1 MFAYCGECWMTCYI
15 TCMLFI
21 VRVIG
26 VGHRWLIA
34 LPGIFTRR
42 YLEVSLT
49 SSNLILCGWVVV
61 RVVVFFFKKTNNRF
75 CSLLPNSFGFH
86 FCEWVETYLNFLGV
100 KKDAQA
106 KKIQKYGH
114 LCCKTDAQVW
124 IRGKSRVCWKHF
136 WTNHIVIWQE
146 NFFLQVIGCFSLY
159 CWNLIWVG
167 CLLNYCRQWYP
178 LFASLKMILRIHG
191 GTTARYGSDVP

>member
-1 MFAYCGECWMTCYI
+1 MHCIFFWGKSTHFLQNWGLFGKLREPVQDSNEKCKCAHLKAFPTNDARMFAYCGECWMTCYI

-106 KKIQKYGH
+106 KKIQDTAIYAARQTLKYE
-114 LCCKTDAQVW
+114 LEA
-124 IRGKSRVCWKHF
+124 
-136 WTNHIVIWQE
+136 
-146 NFFLQVIGCFSLY
+146 
-159 CWNLIWVG
+159 NLGSVG
-167 CLLNYCRQWYP
+167 SIFEL
-178 LFASLKMILRIHG
+178 
-191 GTTARYGSDVP
+191 TT

>member
-1 MFAYCGECWMTCYI
+1 MLNDLLYNVHVVYCQSNWGWPQVAYCPSRDFYTSLSRSISYFLKFDIVWLGGGESCC
-15 TCMLFI
+15 
-21 VRVIG
+21 
-26 VGHRWLIA
+26 
-34 LPGIFTRR
+34 
-42 YLEVSLT
+42 
-49 SSNLILCGWVVV
+49 
-61 RVVVFFFKKTNNRF
+61 FFFKKTNNRF

-124 IRGKSRVCWKHF
+124 IKGKSRVCWKHF

>member
-61 RVVVFFFKKTNNRF
+61 RVVVFFSRKPIIDFAPSSPIALGFTFVNELKHTWTSWVSKKT
-75 CSLLPNSFGFH
+75 PNKENSR
-86 FCEWVETYLNFLGV
+86 
-100 KKDAQA
+100 
-106 KKIQKYGH
+106 YGH

-124 IRGKSRVCWKHF
+124 IKGKSRVCWKHF